1 MANIQILTY
10 PYFTDGSTQL
20 NAQNLNPIIAKIN
33 EMIEA
38 INSGVTPTP
47 TQTVA
52 TPTISISGTTAKIS
66 CSTSG
71 ATIYYTLNGNTP
83 TTSST
88 QYSSPITLSAACTIK
103 AIAVKSGM
111 TNSSVA
117 SQSYTPAAQNIT
129 FADQATKAIAVR
141 LYDTNN
147 DGEVS
152 TSEAA
157 VTKVLTNGTSEDRQF
172 SESAIVT
179 FNEFQYFTNTK
190 LSTAAF
196 KDCSALTSITF
207 PDSENFDIISP
218 DVFSG
223 CANLVMTS
231 LPPIKSN
238 IIQARMFYNC
248 ANGVNIKEIPA
259 NITEIGNSVFYGC
272 RAMPKV
278 KVLATTPPTLGN
290 NLVFKTQTQ
299 NSGDNQFADIYVPDA
314 AVDTYKA
321 ANIWSEFADHIKPLS
336 TWTD

>member
-1 MANIQILTY
+1 MANITKLST
-10 PYFTDGSTQL
+10 PYFVDGSTQL
-20 NAQNLNPIIAKIN
+20 KASVLNPIIAKIN

-52 TPTISISGTTAKIS
+52 TPTISISGSTATIS

-88 QYSSPITLSAACTIK
+88 QYSSPITLSGACTIK

-152 TSEAA
+152 TAEAA
-157 VTKVLTNGTSEDRQF
+157 VDKTLTNGTTEDRWF
-172 SESAIVT
+172 SESSIVT
-179 FNEFQYFTNTK
+179 FNELQYFTGTK
-190 LSTAAF
+190 ISTSAF
-196 KDCSALTSITF
+196 KDCASLTSITF
-207 PDSENFDIISP
+207 PSP
-218 DVFSG
+218 VKFLSDGQFSG
-223 CANLVMTS
+223 CLNLVLTT
-231 LPPIKSN
+231 LPNFVDDVIP
-238 IIQARMFYNC
+238 ARIFYNC
-248 ANGVNIKEIPA
+248 INGVNITEIPA
-259 NITEIGNSVFYGC
+259 RFTTIGNSAFYGC
-272 RAMPKV
+272 HAMPKV

-299 NSGDNQFADIYVPDA
+299 NSGDAQFADVYVPDA

-321 ANIWSEFADHIKPLS
+321 ASIWSEFADHIKPLS

>member
-1 MANIQILTY
+1 MANIQKLTY

-20 NAQNLNPIIAKIN
+20 NAQNLNPIISKMN

-38 INSGVTPTP
+38 INSGVAPTP

-52 TPTISISGTTAKIS
+52 TPTISISGSTATIS

-88 QYSSPITLSAACTIK
+88 QYSSPITLSGACTIK

-152 TSEAA
+152 TTEAT
-157 VTKVLTNGTSEDRQF
+157 VEKTLTNGTTEDRQF

-179 FNEFQYFTNTK
+179 FNEFQYFTGTK
-190 LSTAAF
+190 VSTAAF
-196 KDCSALTSITF
+196 KNCASLTSITF
-207 PDSENFDIISP
+207 PNPVKFMSDDQ
-218 DVFSG
+218 FSG
-223 CANLVMTS
+223 CANLVLTT
-231 LPPIKSN
+231 LPNFVDDVIP
-238 IIQARMFYNC
+238 ARIFYNC
-248 ANGVNIKEIPA
+248 ANGVNITEIPA
-259 NITEIGNSVFYGC
+259 RFTAIGNSAFYGC

-299 NSGDNQFADIYVPDA
+299 NSGDNQFADVYVPDA
-314 AVDTYKA
+314 SVNTYKA

-336 TWTD
+336 TWTN

>member
-1 MANIQILTY
+1 MANIAKLTY
-10 PYFTDGSTQL
+10 PYFADGTTQL
-20 NAQNLNPIIAKIN
+20 NAQNLNPIISKMN

-52 TPTISISGTTAKIS
+52 TPTISISGSTATIS

-129 FADQATKAIAVR
+129 FADSTVKSICVS
-141 LYDTNN
+141 LFDTNN

-152 TSEAA
+152 TTEAQA
-157 VTKVLTNGTSEDRQF
+157 VVTIIDANGFSGTAITS
-172 SESAIVT
+172 
-179 FNEFQYFTNTK
+179 FNELQYFPNVK
-190 LSTAAF
+190 LSTNAF
-196 KDCSALTSITF
+196 KGCTALTSIQF
-207 PDSENFDIISP
+207 PNPVKFISSAQ
-218 DVFSG
+218 FHS
-223 CANLVMTS
+223 CANLVITT
-231 LPPIKSN
+231 LPPFEDRVIP
-238 IIQARMFYNC
+238 AEVFYNC
-248 ANGVNIKEIPA
+248 TNV
-259 NITEIGNSVFYGC
+259 NITEIPADITRIGSGAFYGC

-278 KVLATTPPTLGN
+278 KVLATTPPTLGSKGA
-290 NLVFKTQTQ
+290 FMTQTQ
-299 NSGDNQFADIYVPDA
+299 ASGGIENYYCEVYVPDA
-314 AVDTYKA
+314 SVNAYKA
-321 ANIWSEFADHIKPLS
+321 ASVWSELADHIHPL
-336 TWTD
+336 TDWTD